1 MRRLSPALLL
11 ALPVTVVAWLGA
23 HELAYG
29 LAFSGEHART
39 HALAASGH
47 GYLEHAPL
55 LVALCL
61 TVAAGGFVARAL
73 GRPSGSRTL
82 PTAGFAALPL
92 FGFALQEHLERLLN
106 GAPDPWGT
114 GLEPVFLIGLAL
126 QLPFGLAAGLLARA
140 LAAAADEVGA
150 ALAPFRLRLRPAGV
164 LVHADEADLVPAP
177 VLATRGAGRAPPA
190 RL

>member
-140 LAAAADEVGA
+140 LAAAADELGA
-150 ALAPFRLRLRPAGV
+150 ALAPFRLGLRPAGV
-164 LVHADEADLVPAP
+164 LVPADEADLVPAP

>member
-11 ALPVTVVAWLGA
+11 ALPLTVVAWLGA

-92 FGFALQEHLERLLN
+92 FGFALQEHLERVLN
-106 GAPDPWGT
+106 GTPDPWGT

-150 ALAPFRLRLRPAGV
+150 ALAPCRLRLRPAGV
-164 LVHADEADLVPAP
+164 LVPADEADLVPAP